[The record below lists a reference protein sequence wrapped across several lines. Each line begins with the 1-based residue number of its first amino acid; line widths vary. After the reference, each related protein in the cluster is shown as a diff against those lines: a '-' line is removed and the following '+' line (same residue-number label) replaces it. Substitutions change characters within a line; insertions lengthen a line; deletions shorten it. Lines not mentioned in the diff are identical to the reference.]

1 MLSKPLA
8 FVVLA
13 VACVTAAAGG
23 AYVAARRN
31 TAAVSAAAP
40 ALPPARPGTPT
51 SAAPPVARPAVEA
64 ETPASKPAPEPEK
77 ATAAT
82 PKDQPSATAPVR
94 HTDPPK
100 AAAASAARSAPQ
112 FPSSAPE
119 PAAPPPNQPAVD
131 PPVAAAP
138 PPATQ
143 GEAGPPPD
151 PQPAAAAAPQ
161 FDEIVVPASS
171 IVGVQI
177 ETPIS
182 SESAEVE
189 DRVLAHV
196 TRDVLADGRV
206 AIPAGARVLGTVTL
220 VDRGGKM
227 KTPARLG
234 IRFHTLVLADGSE
247 VPLRTQEILRDGE
260 SPSADS
266 AKKIGG
272 AAIVGAILGGI
283 LGGGKGA
290 VIGGTTGAGAGTAAV
305 MAGDRMPAV
314 IAQGATFNVRLAA
327 PATIQVERR

>member
-1 MLSKPLA
+1 MFSRPLA
-8 FVVLA
+8 FVLLA
-13 VACVTAAAGG
+13 LACVTAAAGG
-23 AYVAARRN
+23 AYVATRRN
-31 TAAVSAAAP
+31 AATPAVTTSATPPLPSTAASTAPSTGRPVVETESAVSRPAESTNAAP
-40 ALPPARPGTPT
+40 ALR
-51 SAAPPVARPAVEA
+51 E
-64 ETPASKPAPEPEK
+64 
-77 ATAAT
+77 
-82 PKDQPSATAPVR
+82 QPSTAAPVR
-94 HTDPPK
+94 HSLTQKSADTDPPARITAPVPK
-100 AAAASAARSAPQ
+100 AAAAPSVPAANQPVAGTSVPVQ
-112 FPSSAPE
+112 PP
-119 PAAPPPNQPAVD
+119 APPPGD
-131 PPVAAAP
+131 AAI
-138 PPATQ
+138 
-143 GEAGPPPD
+143 PPD
-151 PQPAAAAAPQ
+151 PPPTSSAPQ
-161 FDEIVVPASS
+161 FDELTVPASS

-182 SESAEVE
+182 SEYAQVE

-196 TRDVLADGRV
+196 TRDVLSDGRV
-206 AIPAGARVLGTVTL
+206 AIPAGARVIGTVTL

-247 VPLRTQEILRDGE
+247 VPLSTQEITRDGE

-305 MAGDRMPAV
+305 MAGDRTPAV
-314 IAQGATFNVRLAA
+314 IAQGATFNVRLAG

>member
-1 MLSKPLA
+1 MLSRPLA
-8 FVVLA
+8 FVLLA
-13 VACVTAAAGG
+13 LACVTAAAGG

-31 TAAVSAAAP
+31 AMAPAVS
-40 ALPPARPGTPT
+40 T
-51 SAAPPVARPAVEA
+51 SAAPARTAAASATAPSAGRPVVVTESPV
-64 ETPASKPAPEPEK
+64 SKPAPESAK
-77 ATAAT
+77 AAPT
-82 PKDQPSATAPVR
+82 PKEPRSIAPPVR
-94 HTDPPK
+94 RPPREN
-100 AAAASAARSAPQ
+100 SAGA
-112 FPSSAPE
+112 
-119 PAAPPPNQPAVD
+119 D
-131 PPVAAAP
+131 PVAAAP
-138 PPATQ
+138 MPKTVASPPNAAPPYQPIAGPPIPMQPPASPPS
-143 GEAGPPPD
+143 GDAALPPD

-161 FDEIVVPASS
+161 FDELVVPASS

-182 SESAEVE
+182 SEHAEVE

-206 AIPAGARVLGTVTL
+206 AIPAGARVVGSVTL

-247 VPLRTQEILRDGE
+247 VPLRTQEITRDGE

-305 MAGDRMPAV
+305 MAGDRIPAV

>member
-1 MLSKPLA
+1 MFSRPLA
-8 FVVLA
+8 FVLLA

-23 AYVAARRN
+23 AYVATRHNRATPSPAS
-31 TAAVSAAAP
+31 TAVHSAP
-40 ALPPARPGTPT
+40 AVPTLPAAHTALEP
-51 SAAPPVARPAVEA
+51 APPVN
-64 ETPASKPAPEPEK
+64 TPALNTPKAASAPK
-77 ATAAT
+77 KVNDASTAA
-82 PKDQPSATAPVR
+82 APVR
-94 HTDPPK
+94 HTTASNARPTASAQPLPRDPLPQPRTD
-100 AAAASAARSAPQ
+100 APPANDPAAGAPVGLQPPDAAASDAA
-112 FPSSAPE
+112 
-119 PAAPPPNQPAVD
+119 
-131 PPVAAAP
+131 
-138 PPATQ
+138 
-143 GEAGPPPD
+143 PPD
-151 PQPAAAAAPQ
+151 PQPAPAAPQ
-161 FDEIVVPASS
+161 FDDIVIPVSS

-182 SESAEVE
+182 SESAQVE

-206 AIPAGARVLGTVTL
+206 AIPAGARVIGAVTL

-234 IRFHTLVLADGSE
+234 IRFHTLVLPDGSE
-247 VPLRTQEILRDGE
+247 VPLRTQEITRDGE

-305 MAGDRMPAV
+305 MAGDRTPAV
-314 IAQGATFNVRLAA
+314 IAQGATLNVRLAA